1 MESYK
6 NIIYLILL
14 LVASHLLTACDGAD
28 ARKAKYLEKG
38 KAYIQEK
45 NYDKAKVELKNVIQ
59 IDPKYA
65 EAYYLMG
72 TVAEAEQSY
81 MTALRLKPDDSV
93 TQNNLKKLRSLMQQK
108 ANKGET

>member
-45 NYDKAKVELKNVIQ
+45 NYDKAKTL
-59 IDPKYA
+59 
-65 EAYYLMG
+65 
-72 TVAEAEQSY
+72 
-81 MTALRLKPDDSV
+81 
-93 TQNNLKKLRSLMQQK
+93 QNSSI
-108 ANKGET
+108 